1 MIYIYIYIHTCCI
14 YICYILYIYIY
25 IYYVIY
31 TYMLYVMIYIY
42 IHMNIHYCKVVSL
55 FVLVVCNQTF
65 DCWEKKHIGKSCASS
80 HCTYDSQLDHQFCW
94 QKSCIC

>member
-1 MIYIYIYIHTCCI
+1 MLYTVHIYIYI
-14 YICYILYIYIY
+14 L
-25 IYYVIY
+25 YVIY